1 MSGCTL
7 QLTRDSALRTVLVD
21 QAAGHAKYQI
31 DTPVKLA
38 RSVTRIRK
46 LDSPTHPHDH
56 WGGDADSDYGADS
69 DSGDESTDKGEHK
82 KKPQKKG
89 EEDNEEGDGTIPE
102 LPETGDEIA
111 RIDWSWFSSNKIVFQ
126 GRTTTRREFLPKT
139 GKVGG

>member
-1 MSGCTL
+1 M
-7 QLTRDSALRTVLVD
+7 
-21 QAAGHAKYQI
+21 
-31 DTPVKLA
+31 KLA

-56 WGGDADSDYGADS
+56 WGGDADSDYGGADS

-89 EEDNEEGDGTIPE
+89 GEDNEEGDGTVPE

-126 GRTTTRREFLPKT
+126 GRMTTRSEFLPKT